1 MHICINTMEREKN
14 LQEMEIKFFFKKGI
28 YQELKGSM
36 YFYMT
41 DDFYNHETLGRFQ
54 NIVPWLLLF
63 CG

>member
-1 MHICINTMEREKN
+1 MEREKN

-54 NIVPWLLLF
+54 NIVP
-63 CG
+63 